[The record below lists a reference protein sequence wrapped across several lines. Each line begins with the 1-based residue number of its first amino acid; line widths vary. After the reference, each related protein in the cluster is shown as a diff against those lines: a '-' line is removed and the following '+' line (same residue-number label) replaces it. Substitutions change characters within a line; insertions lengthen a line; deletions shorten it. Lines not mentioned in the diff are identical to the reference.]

1 LNDKFTVEEHRYLWL
16 PEISFRYQQGA
27 RANDDYN
34 MTDKIEIR
42 EGEPRDVPLIEALYP
57 QAFPEEDLLPLVK
70 ELLEEASTVYSLVA
84 IVGGVLVGHVI
95 FTTCEIAGNTDK
107 VALLGPL
114 AVAPAHQRQ
123 GIGSVMVNAGLARMK
138 NAGMDCVLVLGDPA
152 YYGRFGF
159 EPDDGVTPPYPL
171 PDEWHDAWQSR
182 SLSQE
187 KKPIHGKL
195 IVTQPWRQKALW
207 TT

>member
-1 LNDKFTVEEHRYLWL
+1 
-16 PEISFRYQQGA
+16 
-27 RANDDYN
+27 

-42 EGEPRDVPLIEALYP
+42 KSVPKDVPLIEELYP
-57 QAFPEEDLLPLVK
+57 MAFPEEDLLPLVR
-70 ELLEEASTVYSLVA
+70 ELLEEDSTVHSLVA
-84 IVGGVLVGHVI
+84 IVDGVLVGHVI
-95 FTTCEIAGNTDK
+95 FTTCEVAGNIDK

-123 GIGSVMVNAGLARMK
+123 GVGSVLVNAGLAQME

-152 YYGRFGF
+152 YYGRFDF
-159 EPDDGVTPPYPL
+159 KPDDRVMPPYPL

-182 SLSQE
+182 SLSQGR
-187 KKPIHGKL
+187 KPIHGKL

-207 TT
+207 AP